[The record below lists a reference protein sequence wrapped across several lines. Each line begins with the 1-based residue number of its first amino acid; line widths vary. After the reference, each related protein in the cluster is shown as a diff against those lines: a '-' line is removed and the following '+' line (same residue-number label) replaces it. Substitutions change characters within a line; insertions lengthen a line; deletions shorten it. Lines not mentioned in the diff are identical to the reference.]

1 MSGWSSR
8 LEQLVGKISAP
19 IAVVGPDWSD
29 AYAWV
34 KERIGN
40 VSPQN
45 LLELQEESLGIDAV
59 REAEEFLSFVPGAE
73 VKYLLV
79 SGADNLTPEA
89 QNAFLKTLEEPP
101 SYARIFLFCQRWSSL
116 LPTVRSRVVSVTLA
130 PKSKEELG
138 VTNHWEYLMC
148 GGSKKLLQVLR
159 ENTNWAKDVKA
170 KKVLFCKD
178 LDSYKLGAFFL
189 QLMNNNGKKMNLL
202 NDMFEMENALQSN
215 VNKEMVFDR
224 MLMTGVTNK

>member
-1 MSGWSSR
+1 MSEWAAR

-29 AYAWV
+29 AYVWV
-34 KERIGN
+34 KQRIGN

-45 LLELQEESLGIDAV
+45 LLELQEETLGIDAV

-73 VKYLLV
+73 LKYLLV
-79 SGADNLTPEA
+79 PGADNLTPEA

-101 SYARIFLFCQRWSSL
+101 IYARIFLFCQRWSSL

-159 ENTNWAKDVKA
+159 ENIDWAKDVKG

-178 LDSYKLGAFFL
+178 LDSYKLAAFFL
-189 QLMNNNGKKMNLL
+189 QLMNDNGKKINLL